1 MKNIETI
8 LLEAGLE
15 LTDDQKKQVLD
26 GVKENYKTIEDYKK
40 QTEKVDSLN
49 KSLEETQEA
58 LKKFDGV
65 DAAGL
70 NQQIKD
76 LEKKIAE
83 NEEAYNS
90 KIAERDFDDLI
101 EKAISTAKG
110 KNSKAIKALLDIAAL
125 KESKNQ
131 KEDLDAALKK
141 LTEAEDSKMLFGE
154 TEPEELGTG
163 NPIGT
168 VKPDNNTGLSGV
180 EKAFLE
186 RTGVRI

>member
-15 LTDDQKKQVLD
+15 LTDDQKKKVLD

-49 KSLEETQEA
+49 RSLEETQEA

-180 EKAFLE
+180 EKAFFE
-186 RTGVRI
+186 RTGVKI